1 MKKKIAIVVDEISED
16 MEGVV
21 CRQAGGKISVAVNET
36 TEIYLFPI
44 TTPRER
50 IQGHSPFESVEI
62 DAHVHKEHIPFLME
76 LLMRIK

>member
-1 MKKKIAIVVDEISED
+1 MKKKIAIVLDEISED

-44 TTPRER
+44 TTAKFN
-50 IQGHSPFESVEI
+50 IQRYDQFDSVEI